1 MKRLASRGS
10 ALALWQ
16 ARHVQAL
23 LRDARPDIGVEIEV
37 VTTTGDRITD
47 VPLAQIGDTGLFTK
61 EVDRAVLDG
70 RADFAVHSLKDVPT
84 QPPEGLVLAA
94 VPLREDPRD
103 ALVVAPG
110 RPRTLSALPEDARV
124 GTSSLRRRALLR
136 QDRPDLDIVDL
147 RGNLDSRLARVQ
159 DGQYDAILLAF
170 AGLRRMG
177 WEAEIAQLMEPPRWL
192 PAPGQGALGII
203 CRADDT
209 EMREWLAGLDHAPT
223 RAAVTAERMLL
234 RTLEGGC
241 QIPIG
246 ALATIEDDELHL
258 HAFVAA
264 VSGSTSVRGE
274 LRGPI
279 ARAGQIGADL
289 AYDMI
294 ARGASRI
301 LDEVRADGEDGVPRP
316 IAP

>member
-1 MKRLASRGS
+1 
-10 ALALWQ
+10 
-16 ARHVQAL
+16 
-23 LRDARPDIGVEIEV
+23 
-37 VTTTGDRITD
+37 GDRITD

-84 QPPEGLVLAA
+84 RPPEGLMLVA
-94 VPLREDPRD
+94 VPAREDPRD
-103 ALVVAPG
+103 ALIVAPG
-110 RPRTLSALPEDARV
+110 RPRTLSELPGGARV
-124 GTSSLRRRALLR
+124 GTSSLRRRALLC
-136 QDRPDLDIVDL
+136 DERPDLHVADL

-177 WEAEIAQLMEPPRWL
+177 WEAEVAQLMEPPRWL

-203 CRADDT
+203 CRADDADLRT
-209 EMREWLAGLDHAPT
+209 WLAPLDHPPT

-246 ALATIEDDELHL
+246 ALATVHGEELHL
-258 HAFVAA
+258 HAFVATL
-264 VSGSTSVRGE
+264 SGT
-274 LRGPI
+274 
-279 ARAGQIGADL
+279 
-289 AYDMI
+289 
-294 ARGASRI
+294 
-301 LDEVRADGEDGVPRP
+301 
-316 IAP
+316 